1 MDVRSVSLNLSVTR
15 RVFGQLGTTGR
26 NSPKICQSLR
36 SQTEVKHDGLL
47 DSNELARFI
56 VRHRVAF
63 ESHALM
69 QNSYDQHTGLIMQ
82 KKNHMGLEINPPQ
95 SGGKVSGASTAVWI
109 FRESAEYLFQS
120 VPVASRLFDAES
132 PDRVVGNSGDVGISP
147 F

>member
-1 MDVRSVSLNLSVTR
+1 MDERPLSVALPVTR

-36 SQTEVKHDGLL
+36 SQTELKHDGLL

-82 KKNHMGLEINPPQ
+82 EKNHMGLEIHPPQ
-95 SGGKVSGASTAVWI
+95 SRRKVSGASTAVWI
-109 FRESAEYLFQS
+109 FRESAKYRFQS
-120 VPVASRLFDAES
+120 VPVASSLLDAEL
-132 PDRVVGNSGDVGISP
+132 PDCVVGNPGDVRISP
-147 F
+147 L

>member
-36 SQTEVKHDGLL
+36 SQTELKHDGLL

-120 VPVASRLFDAES
+120 VPVASRLFDTELSDGAG
-132 PDRVVGNSGDVGISP
+132 GNPGDVSISP